1 MAKKLK
7 TVSDYC
13 KFCANTGI
21 LNADLFR
28 NKETGARKINVILCG
43 ENHIKNFAEKSLED
57 LKNGS
62 GLQVDVI
69 KTEKPFVVSED

>member
-7 TVSDYC
+7 TNCD
-13 KFCANTGI
+13 FCANTGI
-21 LNADLFR
+21 LNANLFT
-28 NKETGARKINVILCG
+28 NKDTGVRKINVVLCG

-57 LKNGS
+57 LRNGS

-69 KTEKPFVVSED
+69 KTEKPFVISED